1 MKRILIN
8 ATHSEEL
15 RVALVDGQTLD
26 GLDIQRSLREP
37 TKSNIYVGKIT
48 HVAPALEAV
57 FVNYGA
63 GRHGFLPVKEISP
76 EYFATEISPNERPN
90 IKDLI
95 HEGQEIMVQ
104 IEKEERGNKGAALTT
119 FISLAG
125 RYLVLMTNNPTAGGI
140 SRRIEGEE
148 RNSIRE
154 AISALE
160 VPEGMGVIIRTAG
173 VGQNTDELQSDLNT
187 LINLWEAIKK
197 ASKEHEA
204 PFLVHQEGDVV
215 VRTIRDYLRQE
226 VGEIVVDNE
235 EVFEKAKNYIQ
246 RINKPELLD
255 RIKLYQ
261 DKIPLFNRFQ
271 IENQIEAAH
280 ERTIR
285 LLSGGAIVIDE
296 TEALVAIDINSARAT
311 KGSDIEETALNTN
324 LEAAVEIAR
333 QLRLRDLS
341 GLIVI
346 DFIDMSSIRNQREVE
361 NKLREALRV
370 DRARVQVGRISRF
383 GLLEMSRQ
391 RLRSSLEE
399 STHARC
405 PRCNGH
411 GTIRSIESLTLSIIR
426 LIEEDAIK
434 PKTAQIQAQLPVDVA
449 TYLINEKREALA
461 HIEQRHKVQLL
472 IIPNRYLEM
481 PQYKVERIRIDET
494 AVTSATPSY
503 ELAFKPEITVPVTP
517 QSEMAATEPAVRER
531 DLKVAPQPVR
541 SEKSIATRILG
552 WLTQLFKP
560 QPKKAQTPQKHVKR
574 KQHYP
579 RSHRPHHGSSHAR
592 PYTHGSKTGEK
603 SASRTRT
610 SERTSATSTN
620 RVPEKTTHA
629 PVKEAVNIPEKII
642 PAVEMP
648 AETFVTEMHEAPQVV
663 ATETSKTEASASAK
677 KPGYRKHYRHR
688 RRKFNKSPSE
698 KSQENASV
706 LESSE
711 THVEKE

>member
-90 IKDLI
+90 IKDLV

-154 AISALE
+154 AIGALE

-173 VGQNTDELQSDLNT
+173 VGQNTDELQCDLNT
-187 LINLWEAIKK
+187 LLNLWEAIKK

-361 NKLREALRV
+361 NKLREALRI

-449 TYLINEKREALA
+449 TYIINEKREALA

-481 PQYKVERIRIDET
+481 PQYKVERIRTDET
-494 AVTSATPSY
+494 AVTNTTPSY
-503 ELAFKPEITVPVTP
+503 ELAFKPEITVPATP
-517 QSEMAATEPAVRER
+517 QSEMSAVEPAVKER
-531 DLKVAPQPVR
+531 DLKVVSQPSR
-541 SEKSIATRILG
+541 PGKSIAKRIVA
-552 WLTQLFKP
+552 WFSKLFK
-560 QPKKAQTPQKHVKR
+560 QPKKVQTPHKHAR
-574 KQHYP
+574 KKPHYQ
-579 RSHRPHHGSSHAR
+579 RSHRPHHGTSHAR
-592 PYTHGSKTGEK
+592 PYNHGSRTAEK
-603 SASRTRT
+603 SPRTRT
-610 SERTSATSTN
+610 SERTERTSTS
-620 RVPEKTTHA
+620 RTPEKTTPA
-629 PVKEAVNIPEKII
+629 PVKETVTIPEKTIA
-642 PAVEMP
+642 AVEMP
-648 AETFVTEMHEAPQVV
+648 AEKVMPEIHEAPEVMT
-663 ATETSKTEASASAK
+663 AETAKTEASATTK

-688 RRKFNKSPSE
+688 RRKFTKSPSA
-698 KSQENASV
+698 KSQENTSET
-706 LESSE
+706 ESSG
-711 THVEKE
+711 THEEKE